1 MIDKVNLKDYYNQ
14 YQPKQ
19 GKKMT
24 SEEVDFPFAKDDPGV
39 IYEPSARAKKEANR
53 TAHANAQKEQE
64 SRRVEK
70 SDYEQK
76 EKTEPAQTSSV
87 FAGIQK
93 VVSAA
98 VSYVKE
104 FFLRIWNGDDVG
116 AANQNAGSQSSEGK
130 IGSEAGAELEKE
142 AGIDIENTVG
152 IGNETEMETRSL
164 TKENLVGDSL
174 EGTKANS
181 KKQQAGAVDIR
192 ELLKKRDLVALERFL
207 TEDGAKMPAHST
219 DLLTTYDKS
228 GKLVALN
235 ASDKRKILQ
244 GNYDDVKL

>member
-130 IGSEAGAELEKE
+130 IGSEAGA
-142 AGIDIENTVG
+142 
-152 IGNETEMETRSL
+152 
-164 TKENLVGDSL
+164 
-174 EGTKANS
+174 
-181 KKQQAGAVDIR
+181 VDVK

>member
-93 VVSAA
+93 VVSEA

-130 IGSEAGAELEKE
+130 IGSEAGA
-142 AGIDIENTVG
+142 
-152 IGNETEMETRSL
+152 
-164 TKENLVGDSL
+164 
-174 EGTKANS
+174 
-181 KKQQAGAVDIR
+181 VDVK